1 MASAWRNNN
10 QKSRRLV
17 ALQNLKNSTF
27 FEKNGRTQEA
37 WQERKD
43 REIKILESRVV

>member
-1 MASAWRNNN
+1 MARAWR
-10 QKSRRLV
+10 KKGMSARRAI
-17 ALQNLKNSTF
+17 ALQNLRDSKF

-43 REIKILESRVV
+43 LEIKILEKRV